1 MIADDA
7 DALTVTFH
15 RMMRAAL
22 RAEQPGADTL
32 GRTVELARHWGVDP
46 DDDARL
52 ATALRRMHSEEPDL
66 DDARQVADE
75 VTAIGE
81 VSGLLTPG
89 GRSARGR
96 AIGKF
101 AANARR
107 LRQGEITRA
116 EFQQIM
122 AEDDGPSSS

>member
-7 DALTVTFH
+7 DAVTVTFH

-22 RAEQPGADTL
+22 AAEQPGEDTL
-32 GRTVELARHWGVDP
+32 GRTVELARHWGVDS
-46 DDDARL
+46 DADARL
-52 ATALRRMHSEEPDL
+52 AAALRRLHGEQPDL
-66 DDARQVADE
+66 DDAGQVAAE
-75 VTAIGE
+75 ATVIGE

-89 GRSARGR
+89 GRSVRGR
-96 AIGKF
+96 AIGTF

-116 EFQQIM
+116 EFEQIM
-122 AEDDGPSSS
+122 AEDDEPRS

>member
-32 GRTVELARHWGVDP
+32 GRTVELARHWGADP

-52 ATALRRMHSEEPDL
+52 AAALRRLHGEEPDL
-66 DDARQVADE
+66 DDAGQVAAE
-75 VTAIGE
+75 ATAIGE
-81 VSGLLTPG
+81 VSGLVTPG
-89 GRSARGR
+89 SARGR

-107 LRQGEITRA
+107 LRLGEITRA
-116 EFQQIM
+116 EFDQIM
-122 AEDDGPSSS
+122 AEDDGPRSS